1 MNQPSEI
8 GSQRSESPGSGEL
21 PPRTSDLRPPAS
33 GLWIWLCRLAL
44 AGVYL
49 YAAVPKIADPA
60 GFAKSIYNYQMLPD
74 AAINP
79 LALFLPWLEL
89 FAAVAL
95 LAAPPLRRGAL
106 ALIAAMTVVFI
117 GAIGS
122 AMLRGID
129 IDCGC
134 FSTTG
139 KGMRTGWAHLLLD
152 FALLALCVAL
162 ARSGRSR
169 AAA

>member
-1 MNQPSEI
+1 MKTTAEAS
-8 GSQRSESPGSGEL
+8 GQRSEN
-21 PPRTSDLRPPAS
+21 PPRTSGRRSPIAV
-33 GLWIWLCRLAL
+33 LWIWFCRLAL

-49 YAAVPKIADPA
+49 YAAVPKIDDPA
-60 GFAKSIYNYQMLPD
+60 GFAKSIYNYQLLPD

-79 LALFLPWLEL
+79 LALILPWLEL

-95 LAAPPLRRGAL
+95 VAAPPLRRGAL

-117 GAIGS
+117 GAIGL

-152 FALLALCVAL
+152 FALLALCFAL
-162 ARSGRSR
+162 ARRDRGKP
-169 AAA
+169 AA